1 MIAEILYINKD
12 YVRAIESGNFSIFP
26 SKIFAKAYFD
36 KYRKFLGINCQL
48 PDVFDDIESKELK
61 NLKKEVRL
69 PYDWNKKIK
78 KFSAI
83 IASLF
88 LLALLFYFI
97 PNSVSISEQDTTI
110 QEINPERLK
119 PLEESVFNN
128 NIIQNN
134 SFKKDNE
141 NEIFLS
147 FTSSSWIE
155 IYVNNELIEA
165 QQFKA
170 GDTYSRKVQ
179 IPFKIVVGNADSLKG
194 TYNGEM
200 IDFSTDNDSL
210 YAGKQYFLMMN
221 NWIKRKKTKTIMV
234 GSVPVGGDNPI
245 SIQSMTN
252 TDTCDVVST
261 VKQIKDLELAG
272 ADIVRVSVPGY
283 EEAKAFKEIKKAVNV
298 PLVADI
304 HFDYK
309 IALEVADTADC
320 LRINPGNIGKED
332 RVKEVIN
339 AATDNNVPIRVG
351 VNAGSLEKDLQKK
364 YGEPNADA
372 LVESALRH
380 VEILDRFNFENY
392 KMSLKASNIEMT
404 VDAYRKVSD
413 LIKQPLHLGITE
425 AGSFRAG
432 TVKSSIGVG
441 MLLSEGIGDTIRIS
455 LASDP
460 VDEIKVGWD
469 ILKSLNIR
477 SRGVKIIACPSCSRQ
492 NFNVIKVVNELEQRL
507 EDISEDIEVAIIG
520 CYVNGP
526 GESKAANIGLTGAS
540 PKNLLY
546 VDGAPNKKISNDNL
560 VNELEDQVRKKVAQ
574 SKTDSEKIILRS

>member
-1 MIAEILYINKD
+1 MKGYLKSASSVKTGKKFYESRLAKNYSIDDVAEILYINKD
-12 YVRAIESGNFSIFP
+12 YVRAIESGNFS
-26 SKIFAKAYFD
+26 
-36 KYRKFLGINCQL
+36 RKFLGINCQL

-210 YAGKQYFLMMN
+210 Y
-221 NWIKRKKTKTIMV
+221 
-234 GSVPVGGDNPI
+234 
-245 SIQSMTN
+245 
-252 TDTCDVVST
+252 
-261 VKQIKDLELAG
+261 
-272 ADIVRVSVPGY
+272 
-283 EEAKAFKEIKKAVNV
+283 
-298 PLVADI
+298 
-304 HFDYK
+304 
-309 IALEVADTADC
+309 
-320 LRINPGNIGKED
+320 
-332 RVKEVIN
+332 
-339 AATDNNVPIRVG
+339 
-351 VNAGSLEKDLQKK
+351 
-364 YGEPNADA
+364 
-372 LVESALRH
+372 
-380 VEILDRFNFENY
+380 
-392 KMSLKASNIEMT
+392 
-404 VDAYRKVSD
+404 
-413 LIKQPLHLGITE
+413 
-425 AGSFRAG
+425 
-432 TVKSSIGVG
+432 
-441 MLLSEGIGDTIRIS
+441 
-455 LASDP
+455 
-460 VDEIKVGWD
+460 
-469 ILKSLNIR
+469 
-477 SRGVKIIACPSCSRQ
+477 GVKTVL
-492 NFNVIKVVNELEQRL
+492 FDDE
-507 EDISEDIEVAIIG
+507 
-520 CYVNGP
+520 
-526 GESKAANIGLTGAS
+526 
-540 PKNLLY
+540 
-546 VDGAPNKKISNDNL
+546 
-560 VNELEDQVRKKVAQ
+560 
-574 SKTDSEKIILRS
+574 

>member
-1 MIAEILYINKD
+1 MKGYLKSASSVKTGKKFYESRLAKNYSIDDVAEILYINKD

-36 KYRKFLGINCQL
+36 KYRKFLGIYCQL

-83 IASLF
+83 IALLF

-97 PNSVSISEQDTTI
+97 PNSVSISEHDTTI

-200 IDFSTDNDSL
+200 IDFSTDNDSF
-210 YAGKQYFLMMN
+210 Y
-221 NWIKRKKTKTIMV
+221 
-234 GSVPVGGDNPI
+234 
-245 SIQSMTN
+245 
-252 TDTCDVVST
+252 
-261 VKQIKDLELAG
+261 
-272 ADIVRVSVPGY
+272 
-283 EEAKAFKEIKKAVNV
+283 
-298 PLVADI
+298 
-304 HFDYK
+304 
-309 IALEVADTADC
+309 
-320 LRINPGNIGKED
+320 
-332 RVKEVIN
+332 
-339 AATDNNVPIRVG
+339 
-351 VNAGSLEKDLQKK
+351 
-364 YGEPNADA
+364 
-372 LVESALRH
+372 
-380 VEILDRFNFENY
+380 
-392 KMSLKASNIEMT
+392 
-404 VDAYRKVSD
+404 
-413 LIKQPLHLGITE
+413 
-425 AGSFRAG
+425 
-432 TVKSSIGVG
+432 
-441 MLLSEGIGDTIRIS
+441 
-455 LASDP
+455 
-460 VDEIKVGWD
+460 
-469 ILKSLNIR
+469 
-477 SRGVKIIACPSCSRQ
+477 GVKTVL
-492 NFNVIKVVNELEQRL
+492 FDDE
-507 EDISEDIEVAIIG
+507 
-520 CYVNGP
+520 
-526 GESKAANIGLTGAS
+526 
-540 PKNLLY
+540 
-546 VDGAPNKKISNDNL
+546 
-560 VNELEDQVRKKVAQ
+560 
-574 SKTDSEKIILRS
+574 